1 MLSACS
7 VADREVRPAMTFDG
21 PTSPAPPPSSVAR
34 WRVRELLALVLGRDA
49 VQAPGTRVAVA
60 DGGPGPSGGTLLPP
74 RLQLVLLSFL
84 MLFVELALI
93 RWSGALVV
101 YLSYFSNFVLL
112 GRVLGIGIP
121 FLP

>member
-49 VQAPGTRVAVA
+49 VQAPGTRGAVA
-60 DGGPGPSGGTLLPP
+60 DGGPGAAGGTLLPP
-74 RLQLVLLSFL
+74 PPPLVPPPLPR
-84 MLFVELALI
+84 LFVPVAAARGSRDLGC
-93 RWSGALVV
+93 S
-101 YLSYFSNFVLL
+101 LS
-112 GRVLGIGIP
+112 
-121 FLP
+121 